1 MPATFSTVSR
11 RLLRMSRSV
20 LKPHL
25 SLNRKPKAACEEI
38 EDTQTERRGG
48 GEEIR
53 FCEYNLCRE
62 VGHLLCWGINR

>member
-53 FCEYNLCRE
+53 YCEYNLCR
-62 VGHLLCWGINR
+62 GKWAICSGGL

>member
-25 SLNRKPKAACEEI
+25 SLNRKPKATSEEI

-53 FCEYNLCRE
+53 FCEYNLCR
-62 VGHLLCWGINR
+62 GKWAICSGGL